1 MRNLILLLLVIAAGV
16 LIYHFFTGSEP
27 ARTAS
32 PGATA
37 EQKFASLLQNG
48 QVSAAELAGLCGRY
62 PELAHRYLPNSLLKL
77 EGTIH
82 SLHLTGVGKNILEIQ
97 FDPAAQKSVW
107 LRLDLRKYDNL
118 LVSRDSARNAR
129 YEILGYEAL
138 MFAPEFGR
146 EGKVIYRIGQRI
158 VERGRFFGFGAAG
171 VCFDGE

>member
-1 MRNLILLLLVIAAGV
+1 MRNLILVLLAIAAGV
-16 LIYHFFTGSEP
+16 LVYHFFTGSETSQP
-27 ARTAS
+27 SA
-32 PGATA
+32 GATP